1 MNKITLITGG
11 ARSGKSSHAL
21 ALAKDYR
28 KKAFIATASA
38 FDDEMS
44 KRIERHRKDR
54 DDSFFLIEEPLDLSK
69 AIADIPQSSE
79 IAIID
84 CLTVWVCNLLINPDS
99 KRSPESPIAGL
110 LERLKNPPCN
120 ILIVT
125 NEVGMGIIPDNE
137 ISREYRDALGSL
149 NQKIASIA
157 HQVVLMISGI
167 PVLIKR

>member
-44 KRIERHRKDR
+44 KRIERHKKDR

-69 AIADIPQSSE
+69 AITNIPQSCE

-84 CLTVWVCNLLINPDS
+84 CLTVWVGNLLINPD
-99 KRSPESPIAGL
+99 KQLPESAIAAL
-110 LERLKNPPCN
+110 FERLKNPPCN

-137 ISREYRDALGSL
+137 MARYYRDMLGSL